1 MRFRSLLI
9 LLFAVPG
16 LAWTQTTPD
25 AGFCQ
30 SVAGTYDERIA
41 ACSRAITL
49 GNLSPEHVAALVHIR
64 GMTWYYKGDYDHAI
78 ADYNETIR
86 RQRHSSCPVERQT

>member
-49 GNLSPEHVAALVHIR
+49 GNLSPEHVAALVHSR
-64 GMTWYYKGDYDHAI
+64 GMTWYYNNTVRFIQKSYPAGSLWTKA
-78 ADYNETIR
+78 
-86 RQRHSSCPVERQT
+86 